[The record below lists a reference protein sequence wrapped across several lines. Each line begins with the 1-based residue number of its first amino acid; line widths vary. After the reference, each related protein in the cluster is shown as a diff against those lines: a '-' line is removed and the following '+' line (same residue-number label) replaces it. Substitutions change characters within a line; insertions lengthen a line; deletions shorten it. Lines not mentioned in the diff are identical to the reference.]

1 MSSEL
6 EEFVTPPICPPDLS
20 ARPYRAIVDHPAGV
34 PAGAVFRA
42 WTERFDQW
50 FAQPGEI
57 VMRAEVNAPYF
68 FQTFHEGRRHP
79 HYGRFLRV
87 DPGRLIELTWL
98 NEAGTRGVET
108 VLTVETSPRSSGSLL
123 RLTHAGF
130 PDDRTREEHETAW
143 RSILLDRLDPVL
155 RGAET

>member
-6 EEFVTPPICPPDLS
+6 EGFVTPPICPPDLS
-20 ARPYRAIVDHPAGV
+20 ARPYRAIVDHAADA

-42 WTERFDQW
+42 WTERFDRW
-50 FAQPGEI
+50 FAEPGEI
-57 VMRAEVNAPYF
+57 VMRAEVDEPYF

-87 DPGRLIELTWL
+87 VPDRLIELTWL

-108 VLTVETSPRSSGSLL
+108 VLTVELAPRPGGTLL
-123 RLTHAGF
+123 HLTHAGF

-143 RSILLDRLDPVL
+143 RSILLNRLDPVL
-155 RGAET
+155 REGRA